1 MKITTV
7 LETVSVKFCV
17 LWIIGVTVLVIFG
30 YDELLAFLEKYISPD
45 GHLSSPKS
53 IIFLVLIEPVLFPV
67 VFLSTFKKWK
77 FPLKYLPWYLALFG
91 AHLLFFILYTNFV
104 LVDLP
109 MEDSILEWGT
119 VVLALI
125 ASVFFFISVVLG
137 SRFAF
142 TLCIAW
148 LIFALE
154 EISWGQRILGIES
167 PEFFL
172 EHNYQQETNIHNF
185 FINPLAQWYYNGF
198 NLFLFCFF
206 TWFRQVQLLSK
217 LYKIQGISDVL
228 RVSDKY
234 GLWMV
239 PLFILSALQYLGS
252 EFVEEQ
258 WGIFGALLSSLLL
271 LDLIKPTKS
280 SGQEGTKN
288 KNKIIF

>member
-53 IIFLVLIEPVLFPV
+53 VIFLVLIEPVLIPV

-125 ASVFFFISVVLG
+125 ASVFFFTSGVLG

-154 EISWGQRILGIES
+154 EISWGQRIFGIES

-172 EHNYQQETNIHNF
+172 EYNYQQETNIHNF
-185 FINPLAQWYYNGF
+185 FINPLVQWYYNGF

-239 PLFILSALQYLGS
+239 PLFILSALQYMDS
-252 EFVEEQ
+252 EFAEEQ

-271 LDLIKPTKS
+271 LDLINPKES
-280 SGQEGTKN
+280 SGQEGTN
-288 KNKIIF
+288 TSLP

>member
-30 YDELLAFLEKYISPD
+30 YDELLAFLEKNISPD
-45 GHLSSPKS
+45 GHLSNPKS
-53 IIFLVLIEPVLFPV
+53 VIFLVLIEPVLIPV

-77 FPLKYLPWYLALFG
+77 FPLKYLSWYLALFG
-91 AHLLFFILYTNFV
+91 AHFLFFILYTNFV

-109 MEDSILEWGT
+109 MEDSILESGT

-125 ASVFFFISVVLG
+125 ASVFFFTSGVLG

-142 TLCIAW
+142 ILCIAW

-154 EISWGQRILGIES
+154 EISWGQRIFGIES

-217 LYKIQGISDVL
+217 FYKIQGISDVL

-234 GLWMV
+234 GLWMI
-239 PLFILSALQYLGS
+239 PLFILSVFQYIGG

-271 LDLIKPTKS
+271 LDLINPTKS

-288 KNKIIF
+288 KNKKST

>member
-45 GHLSSPKS
+45 GHISSPKS
-53 IIFLVLIEPVLFPV
+53 KVFLVLIEPVLIPV
-67 VFLSTFKKWK
+67 VFLYTFKKWK

-91 AHLLFFILYTNFV
+91 AHFLFSILYTNFV
-104 LVDLP
+104 LVGMP
-109 MEDSILEWGT
+109 REDSILEWGT

-125 ASVFFFISVVLG
+125 ASVFFFTSGVLG

-142 TLCIAW
+142 ILCIAW

-154 EISWGQRILGIES
+154 EISWGQRIFGIES

-172 EHNYQQETNIHNF
+172 RHNYQQETNIHNF
-185 FINPLAQWYYNGF
+185 FINRLSEWYYNGF

-217 LYKIQGISDVL
+217 LYKIQGISDIL

-239 PLFILSALQYLGS
+239 PLFILSAFQYMGS

-271 LDLIKPTKS
+271 LDLIKSTKS